1 MKERG
6 KVTKS
11 HARGVVVL
19 IFVVLIIQAGL
30 FVFNSIGEYN
40 RIDRNRDAVANQVSL
55 PDKTYIQTESTRKSI
70 IESNTKEIKKVPFY
84 FDPNTIDMDGLID
97 LGLSKREAR
106 VIVNYRNKGGKF
118 RQSEDLSKIYVLTK
132 ESYNKIKDYVV
143 IKEEAKQDLKRDFI
157 QDTLVSAP
165 VVQKS
170 LEAKRIIDI
179 NSADSIDLISLPG
192 IGPYFARKIIDY
204 RTKLGGFANSEQL
217 MDIYGID
224 KERYSIFCDRVWVD
238 RSRISKIKLSD
249 ASADDLAK
257 NPYIGA
263 YIARSIVKLRE
274 SAKNNIITVAS
285 LVVNKIIKEEVA
297 KILEYY
303 LE

>member
-1 MKERG
+1 MRERG

-19 IFVVLIIQAGL
+19 IFIVLIIQAGL
-30 FVFNSIGEYN
+30 FVFNSIEEYN
-40 RIDRNRDAVANQVSL
+40 RVDRNRDAEADQRNFPVETKVPN
-55 PDKTYIQTESTRKSI
+55 KSTSASI
-70 IESNTKEIKKVPFY
+70 IESKTKQTEKIPFY

-97 LGLSKREAR
+97 LGLSQREAR
-106 VIVNYRNKGGKF
+106 VIINYRSKGGKF
-118 RQSEDLSKIYVLTK
+118 KQSEDLLKIYVLTR

-143 IKEEAKQDLKRDFI
+143 IKGDVKQDSKRVFI
-157 QDTLVSAP
+157 QDTLVNIPIA
-165 VVQKS
+165 KKA
-170 LEAKRIIDI
+170 LEVKRLIDI

-192 IGPYFARKIIDY
+192 IGPYFAKKIIDY
-204 RTKLGGFANSEQL
+204 RAKLGGFANSEQL

-224 KERYSIFCDRVWVD
+224 KERYSIFCDRVWADKSKV
-238 RSRISKIKLSD
+238 SKIKLSE
-249 ASADDLAK
+249 ASEDELAR

-263 YIARSIVKLRE
+263 YIARSIVRFRE
-274 SAKNNIITVAS
+274 SVKSDVITVAS
-285 LVVNKIIKEEVA
+285 LVVNKIIKEEIA

>member
-84 FDPNTIDMDGLID
+84 FDPNTIGMDGLID